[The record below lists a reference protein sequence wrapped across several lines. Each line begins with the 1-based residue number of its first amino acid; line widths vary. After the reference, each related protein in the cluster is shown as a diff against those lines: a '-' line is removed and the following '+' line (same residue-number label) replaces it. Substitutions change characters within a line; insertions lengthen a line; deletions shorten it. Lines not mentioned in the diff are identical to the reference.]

1 LYRHA
6 AIHGDLN
13 ALSLSTAKLS
23 QKKTTK
29 RDEQNVQ
36 DRHKALILGRIKL
49 QVAKQVQTTEKD
61 GD

>member
-1 LYRHA
+1 
-6 AIHGDLN
+6 LN

-29 RDEQNVQ
+29 RDEQNMQ
-36 DRHKALILGRIKL
+36 DRHKALIMGRIKL